1 MADTMVTIRVE
12 ENAKKKFDKFCEDVG
27 INMSTAVNMFIYTV
41 IREQKIPFEIASDS
55 ERKKSFEKGLAAIK
69 SLQEQAEK
77 NGLSNMTME
86 EIDAEIAL
94 ARKER
99 KERTLSEQSSN

>member
-1 MADTMVTIRVE
+1 MADTIVTIRVD
-12 ENAKKKFDKFCEDVG
+12 ENAKKRFDEFCEDVG
-27 INMSTAVNMFIYTV
+27 INMSAALNMFIYTV
-41 IREQKIPFEIASDS
+41 IREQKIPFEISSD
-55 ERKKSFEKGLAAIK
+55 RDKAFEKLMK
-69 SLQEQAEK
+69 SVEKIQAQSIE

-99 KERTLSEQSSN
+99 KE